1 MLKLTLEQQI
11 LKYFNDG
18 YDVIQISK
26 ILERKESYL
35 RRVLI
40 RNEVTIK

>member
-11 LKYFNDG
+11 LKYFYDG
-18 YDVIQISK
+18 YTTAQIGE
-26 ILERKESYL
+26 ILEKKESYI